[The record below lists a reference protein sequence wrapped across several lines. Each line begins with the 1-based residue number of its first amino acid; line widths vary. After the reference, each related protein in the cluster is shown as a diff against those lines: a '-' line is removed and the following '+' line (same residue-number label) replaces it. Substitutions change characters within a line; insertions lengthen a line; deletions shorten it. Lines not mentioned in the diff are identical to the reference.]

1 MRKISLVIASA
12 LLMSFGTV
20 LANDSEPKVKSNT
33 LSKQITN
40 ILSENSLS
48 QEVIDMSAQVRFTL
62 NKEREIVVLS
72 VDSEDADLEGF
83 VKAKLN
89 YKKVQ
94 LEDFTEG
101 KLYTVSVRI
110 AR

>member
-1 MRKISLVIASA
+1 MRKISLVVASA
-12 LLMSFGTV
+12 LLMSFGSV

-33 LSKQITN
+33 LSKQISH

-48 QEVIDMSAQVRFTL
+48 QEAIDMSAQVRFTL

-94 LEDFTEG
+94 MEDFTEG